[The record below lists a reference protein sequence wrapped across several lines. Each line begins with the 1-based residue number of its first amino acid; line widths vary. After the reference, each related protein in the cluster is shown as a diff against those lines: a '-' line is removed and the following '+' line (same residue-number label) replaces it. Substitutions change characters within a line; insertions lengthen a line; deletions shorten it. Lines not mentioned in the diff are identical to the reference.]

1 VHVLLTDLLTC
12 PRCGPTFGLIL
23 LSREMRDRR
32 VLEGFLG
39 CANCRERW
47 SIRGGFGEFR
57 APLGMSAEQDAGEGE
72 AAASARDAHEDAD
85 GEPIRIAALLGVTEG
100 PAWVLLAGP
109 AAARA
114 SQVASLIE
122 QLEVV
127 AADRALEQEPEVP
140 GVSRIAVAGRL
151 PFYNARLHGVW
162 LSGAQAD
169 ELLEEGAR
177 ALSPL
182 GRLVLEP
189 APSDVEA
196 RLSAAGLRVVARKGE
211 TLVAARAG

>member
-1 VHVLLTDLLTC
+1 MHVLLTDLLTC
-12 PRCGPTFGLIL
+12 PRCGPSFGLIL

-47 SIRGGFGEFR
+47 PIRGGFGEFR
-57 APLGMSAEQDAGEGE
+57 APLGMNAEQGAGEAAVSAEDAGEEEEGE
-72 AAASARDAHEDAD
+72 S
-85 GEPIRIAALLGVTEG
+85 IRIAALLGVTEG

-109 AAARA
+109 AAGRA
-114 SQVASLIE
+114 SQVARLVE

-127 AADRALEQEPEVP
+127 AADQGLEQEPELP

-196 RLSAAGLRVVARKGE
+196 RLAAAGLRVVARKGE